1 MEVQGKLFDWL
12 LELLLQNAGVDTGV
26 MLVAMIALLCPRE
39 QRRSPVGVILALGLV
54 MFFGGHLVLRIT
66 VPGSST

>member
-12 LELLLQNAGVDTGV
+12 LELLLQNTGIDTGV
-26 MLVAMIALLCPRE
+26 MLVALIALLLPRE
-39 QRRSPVGVILALGLV
+39 QRRSPVGVILAIGMV

-66 VPGSST
+66 VPGSTT